1 MHKPN
6 PAAAF
11 LFSGA
16 FATPVSAGDSMSVND
31 VPGKEHGAEIMHGV
45 NVMLKRDMNNFTL
58 AASGNDIRNIN
69 DSGGGYLK
77 IYTCYSVSR
86 F

>member
-16 FATPVSAGDSMSVND
+16 FATPVSAGDSISVND
-31 VPGKEHGAEIMHGV
+31 APDKEHGAEIMHGV

-58 AASGNDIRNIN
+58 VASGNDIRNIN

-77 IYTCYSVSR
+77 IYACYSVSR